1 MAKYNITKIA
11 TNVESWERSFRAK
24 WAEEAKAK
32 NDRIIGD
39 GYAERQKADTLSKV
53 EPIDVHVSKI
63 GRNMDALIKRG
74 HAVEVLAEYY
84 PEEDRDKMRE
94 IFAEILNQVPDV
106 KQKRGRWVRDVDAD
120 LRAPGLRR
128 YFCSCCY
135 KYNDT
140 RSAYC
145 PDCGAYMRAKK

>member
-24 WAEEAKAK
+24 WSEEAKAK
-32 NDRIIGD
+32 NDRIVGD

-63 GRNMDALIKRG
+63 GHNMDALIKRG

-84 PEEDRDKMRE
+84 PEEDRDTMRE

-106 KQKRGRWVRDVDAD
+106 KQKRGRWVRDVEAD
-120 LRAPGLRR
+120 LRAPGYRR
-128 YFCSCCY
+128 YICSVCSTY
-135 KYNDT
+135 YEARPN
-140 RSAYC
+140 YC
-145 PDCGAYMRAKK
+145 PNCGAYMRSKK

>member
-11 TNVESWERSFRAK
+11 TDVESWERSFRAK

-63 GRNMDALIKRG
+63 GHNMDALIKRG
-74 HAVEVLAEYY
+74 HAVEVLADYY
-84 PEEDRDKMRE
+84 PEAERDQMRE

-106 KQKRGRWVRDVDAD
+106 KQKRGHWVRDSEAD

-128 YFCSCCY
+128 YYCSCCY
-135 KYNDT
+135 KYNET